1 VKHVFLSL
9 GFSLS
14 LSLLPS
20 LSLSLSLSL
29 ALALSLVTGNDT
41 RFPVANQF
49 ALAFMVASPR
59 RGR

>member
-29 ALALSLVTGNDT
+29 ALALSLDDT